1 MERARR
7 HQRALARLALILLA
21 LVAELAGRSLSHRLD
36 FGRHVGAPSYSGA
49 DYYPILMAVVK
60 FSVALMLARLAWRFV
75 KASRLLAAHGLVG
88 VGCRRRVRI
97 ELSPKLWLGSF
108 LATSL
113 IYLVQMDAEGI
124 SSGRWPLL
132 SPWLHTSALP
142 VFALLSVVVA
152 VVYRAVEQWFSEYET
167 YALAAAARALR
178 AVPLLPPPQTTLG
191 ELIAP
196 RALFGLAFEVRPPP
210 LHA

>member
-36 FGRHVGAPSYSGA
+36 FGRHVGTPSYSGA

-75 KASRLLAAHGLVG
+75 KASRVLATYDSVG
-88 VGCRRRVRI
+88 AGCRRRVRI
-97 ELSPKLWLGSF
+97 ELSPKLWLGS
-108 LATSL
+108 L

-124 SSGRWPLL
+124 SNGRWPLL

-142 VFALLSVVVA
+142 VFAVLSVVVA

-178 AVPLLPPPQTTLG
+178 AVPVLPPPRATLA

-196 RALFGLAFEVRPPP
+196 RALFGLAFESRPPP

>member
-1 MERARR
+1 
-7 HQRALARLALILLA
+7 
-21 LVAELAGRSLSHRLD
+21 
-36 FGRHVGAPSYSGA
+36 
-49 DYYPILMAVVK
+49 
-60 FSVALMLARLAWRFV
+60 
-75 KASRLLAAHGLVG
+75 
-88 VGCRRRVRI
+88 
-97 ELSPKLWLGSF
+97 
-108 LATSL
+108 
-113 IYLVQMDAEGI
+113 MDAEGI

-178 AVPLLPPPQTTLG
+178 AVPLLPPPRTTLG